1 MVSDREICQKFLEL
15 LHYHSTKDGGEV
27 QLKYS
32 TEYRLDL
39 NHENS
44 RDKISLAFQKLNA
57 YEFVDE
63 RTKFVGIDINDEEK
77 SSDGQQEP
85 DITLNF
91 KSLKPLFKLN
101 LSLIIRNKNITIYQ
115 IKNLILEEVEQKKL
129 NENIKSI
136 GQLKILLKSKMLN
149 NSEFLNEII
158 SRNSKLVKDNKLSFV
173 LFVSPFKPLAN
184 ADGRADVG
192 VSSVTATPAKKLDTV
207 SATVSS
213 GTAGAPAQLD
223 KETWLAL
230 TAVLVERYGEDAG
243 VQAAHRLKQGWSK

>member
-1 MVSDREICQKFLEL
+1 MVSDREICQNFLEL
-15 LHYHSTKDGGEV
+15 LHYHSTKDGSEV
-27 QLKYS
+27 QLGYS
-32 TEYRLDL
+32 TEFRLDL
-39 NHENS
+39 NDDNS
-44 RDKISLAFQKLNA
+44 RDKISLAFQKLDA

-63 RTKFVGIDINDEEK
+63 RTKFVGIDMNDEEK
-77 SSDGQQEP
+77 PSDGQQEP

-101 LSLIIRNKNITIYQ
+101 LNLIIKDKNITIYQ
-115 IKNLILEEVEQKKL
+115 IKNMILEEVEGKKL

-173 LFVSPFKPLAN
+173 LFVSPFKPLAK
-184 ADGRADVG
+184 ADDRTEAV
-192 VSSVTATPAKKLDTV
+192 VVVPSATATLERVLEPV
-207 SATVSS
+207 SAS
-213 GTAGAPAQLD
+213 APAELD

-230 TAVLVERYGEDAG
+230 TAVLVKRYGEDAG
-243 VQAAHRLKQGWSK
+243 AQAANRLKQGWSI